1 MRPPTHRQLVVIAT
15 AAGLAYPFLVYIGLD
30 MLPPWGLA
38 LCGLGLLAARVPVVR
53 RLVGRRG
60 AIGVVLACM
69 GLMTLLLLSPLLAV
83 RAYPVAVSLT
93 FATVFGQSLRFPP
106 TVIERLARLAQPHLS
121 PDGVN
126 YTRKVTWVWFGF
138 LLANSAIA
146 AVTALW
152 GSLEVWTLWN
162 GLLFYLAMGVLF
174 AGEFVVRRIRQS
186 RHLVFP

>member
-1 MRPPTHRQLVVIAT
+1 MVVAT
-15 AAGLAYPFLVYIGLD
+15 AAGLAYPFFVYIGLG
-30 MLPPWGLA
+30 MLPPWALA

-53 RLVGRRG
+53 RLVGKRG
-60 AIGVVLACM
+60 AIGVVLACL

-93 FATVFGQSLRFPP
+93 FATVFAQSLRFPP
-106 TVIERLARLAQPHLS
+106 TVIEQLARIAQPRLS
-121 PDGVN
+121 SAGVS

-146 AVTALW
+146 AVTAVW

-162 GLLFYLAMGVLF
+162 GLLFYLAMGALL
-174 AGEFVVRRIRQS
+174 AGEFVARRVHCS
-186 RHLVFP
+186 RHLAFP